1 MTDQQALADTP
12 QEWTDV
18 STVPI
23 GELARRCGVQLTECT
38 PERVAASMP
47 VEGNRQPFG
56 LLHGGASAMLAET
69 IGSVHA
75 TMLAGPGRVAV
86 GVELNCTHHRP
97 ATGGMVTAVSTPL
110 HVGRTVT
117 TLHID
122 IRDESG
128 RPLCTARLTCMARTA
143 AAPGGA
149 PAGSAQDKGGDTA
162 R

>member
-1 MTDQQALADTP
+1 MTDQQAPSDTSP
-12 QEWTDV
+12 GWTDV
-18 STVPI
+18 TRVPI
-23 GELARRCGVQLTECT
+23 GELAQRCGVRLTECT

-47 VEGNRQPFG
+47 VQGNRQPFG

-86 GVELNCTHHRP
+86 GVELNCTHHRS
-97 ATGGMVTAVSTPL
+97 ATGGGVTAVSTPL
-110 HVGRTVT
+110 HVGRTVSSF
-117 TLHID
+117 HID

-143 AAPGGA
+143 ARPEDAPRDV
-149 PAGSAQDKGGDTA
+149 PGDTT